1 MAPSQLLARRLLQA
15 RLVVIFCDQ
24 NMYKSVGFAFLHLD
38 FRVSGSGHYYLLPL
52 MVPCIG
58 EAAGGVFEAGL
69 RKVSGKA

>member
-1 MAPSQLLARRLLQA
+1 
-15 RLVVIFCDQ
+15 
-24 NMYKSVGFAFLHLD
+24 MYKSVGFAFLHLD